1 MLCNDL
7 QAYGPMETIRT
18 RPVGNCMR
26 ARKESRARS
35 VGDPLRP
42 RLIILTAIA
51 GLLATAAVLM
61 FPAVRFSFRSPP
73 FHVSLETAAA
83 LTAALAAFL
92 FFGRLREHRLQS
104 NWALVYALL
113 VSALANLAL
122 SVVPLMIVNV
132 PGLGRFSVW
141 SSIIGRLLSAGA
153 FAFAALA
160 PSSWE
165 TRGRFVGASIVGAA
179 MGTVA
184 AVALATWALLPVL
197 PQVLVRTP
205 GLLENDLQA
214 APAIIALQILSLTLF
229 TLAAFGFIRRSDRT
243 GDELMRWLAAGSIL
257 AAFSRLHYL
266 LYPSLYSGWVYS
278 GDFLRLGFYALLLV
292 GAVREIRRYWQDMA
306 RGAALEE
313 RRRIA
318 RDLHDGL
325 AQELAYIA
333 TQTRWLRAHDGDGE
347 TSRAL
352 NAAADRAL
360 DESRRAIAALT
371 RDVDEPL
378 DIALAQAAEEVADRV
393 GTEIRLELEPGANVD
408 AHTREGLIRIA
419 REAIANAGRH
429 SNAEEVLVRLSV
441 NGQIR
446 LEVADDG
453 VGFVPDDV
461 RPDRF
466 GLVSMR
472 ERAESLNAEFLVTS
486 SPGRGTS
493 VEVALP

>member
-1 MLCNDL
+1 
-7 QAYGPMETIRT
+7 
-18 RPVGNCMR
+18 MR
-26 ARKESRARS
+26 ARKESRARP

-42 RLIILTAIA
+42 RLIILTATI
-51 GLLATAAVLM
+51 GLLATVAVVM
-61 FPAVRFSFRSPP
+61 VPAVRFSYRSPP

-92 FFGRLREHRLQS
+92 FFGRLREHRLLS

-113 VSALANLAL
+113 VSALVNFAL
-122 SVVPLMIVNV
+122 SVVPLMMAGI
-132 PGLGRFSVW
+132 PGIGRFSVW
-141 SSIIGRLLSAGA
+141 ASIIGRLISAGA
-153 FAFAALA
+153 FAYAAFA

-165 TRGRFVGASIVGAA
+165 TNRRLVGVTIVGTA

-184 AVALATWALLPVL
+184 VVALATWQLLPVL
-197 PQVLVRTP
+197 PQILVQVP
-205 GLLENDLQA
+205 GAAPGELQA
-214 APAIIALQILSLTLF
+214 GPAIIAAQILSLALF

-257 AAFSRLHYL
+257 AAFARLHYL
-266 LYPSLYSGWVYS
+266 LYPSLYTGWVYS
-278 GDFLRLGFYALLLV
+278 GDFLRLGFYGLLLV
-292 GAVREIRRYWQDMA
+292 GAVGEIRRYWQDMA
-306 RGAALEE
+306 HGAALEE

-333 TQTRWLRAHDGDGE
+333 TQTRWLRAHEGDGE
-347 TSRAL
+347 TARAL

-393 GTEIRLELEPGANVD
+393 GTDIRLELEPGAQVD
-408 AHTREGLIRIA
+408 PATREGLIRIA

-429 SNAEEVLVRLSV
+429 SKADHVLVRLSV

-472 ERAESLNAEFLVTS
+472 ERAESLNAEFAVTS

>member
-1 MLCNDL
+1 M
-7 QAYGPMETIRT
+7 R
-18 RPVGNCMR
+18 VG
-26 ARKESRARS
+26 KESRARS

-42 RLIILTAIA
+42 RLIVLTAA
-51 GLLATAAVLM
+51 VGLALTAAVLLV
-61 FPAVRFSFRSPP
+61 PEVRFAFRSPQ

-92 FFGRLREHRLQS
+92 FFGRLRAHQLAS

-113 VSALANLAL
+113 VSAFVNFGL
-122 SVVPLMIVNV
+122 SVVPLMTTIDGA
-132 PGLGRFSVW
+132 GLFAVW
-141 SSIIGRLLSAGA
+141 ASIIGRMISAGA
-153 FAFAALA
+153 FAYAAFA
-160 PSSWE
+160 PSTWKSNA
-165 TRGRFVGASIVGAA
+165 RFMGTSIVGSAL
-179 MGTVA
+179 GTTV
-184 AVALATWALLPVL
+184 AVALLTWAVLPWL
-197 PQVLVRTP
+197 PQVLLRRAGET
-205 GLLENDLQA
+205 GATALEVN
-214 APAIIALQILSLTLF
+214 PAILVLQIISLALF

-243 GDELMRWLAAGSIL
+243 GDELMRWLAAASIL

-266 LYPSLYSGWVYS
+266 LFPSLYSGWVYS
-278 GDFLRLGFYALLLV
+278 GDFLRIGFYALLLI
-292 GAVREIRRYWQDMA
+292 GAVGEIRRYWQRMA
-306 RGAALEE
+306 EGAALEE

-325 AQELAYIA
+325 AQELAYVV

-347 TSRAL
+347 TARAL

-393 GTEIRLELEPGANVD
+393 GAEIRLDLERGGHVD
-408 AHTREGLIRIA
+408 PATREGLIRIA

-429 SNAEEVLVRLSV
+429 GQADEVVVRLSV

-446 LEVADDG
+446 LEVVDDG
-453 VGFVPDDV
+453 VGFYPDDV

-472 ERAESLNAEFLVTS
+472 ERAASLDADFFVTS

-493 VEVALP
+493 VEVALR